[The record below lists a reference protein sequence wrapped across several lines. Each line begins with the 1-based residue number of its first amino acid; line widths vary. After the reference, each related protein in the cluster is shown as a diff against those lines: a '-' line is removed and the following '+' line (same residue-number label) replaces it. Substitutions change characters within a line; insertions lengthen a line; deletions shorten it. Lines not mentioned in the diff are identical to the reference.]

1 MVLRGDWRS
10 QPTNYGDRRPD
21 NSTDAMSVGADR
33 LKPLTRCSD
42 VVSLRS
48 AVEELCTE
56 FGKVT
61 RLDVLTL
68 AEAERRRALCL
79 LRLESAAQEQ
89 KLMATL
95 RASRFGDDVLIVV
108 DLARGSARS
117 VL

>member
-1 MVLRGDWRS
+1 M
-10 QPTNYGDRRPD
+10 
-21 NSTDAMSVGADR
+21 STCAER
-33 LKPLTRCSD
+33 LKSLTGCGD
-42 VVSLRS
+42 VASLRS
-48 AVEELCTE
+48 ALQELCTE

-79 LRLESAAQEQ
+79 LRLESAAEEQ
-89 KLMATL
+89 QLMTTL

-108 DLARGSARS
+108 DLPPGSARS

>member
-1 MVLRGDWRS
+1 M
-10 QPTNYGDRRPD
+10 
-21 NSTDAMSVGADR
+21 STCAER
-33 LKPLTRCSD
+33 LKSLTGCGD
-42 VVSLRS
+42 VASLRT
-48 AVEELCTE
+48 ALQELCTE

-89 KLMATL
+89 QLMTTL

-108 DLARGSARS
+108 DLPRPVAA
-117 VL
+117 

>member
-1 MVLRGDWRS
+1 
-10 QPTNYGDRRPD
+10 
-21 NSTDAMSVGADR
+21 MSLGADR
-33 LKPLTRCSD
+33 LKSLTRCSD
-42 VVSLRS
+42 AVSLRS

-89 KLMATL
+89 KLMTML

-108 DLARGSARS
+108 DLPYGSARA

>member
-1 MVLRGDWRS
+1 
-10 QPTNYGDRRPD
+10 
-21 NSTDAMSVGADR
+21 MSVGADR

-42 VVSLRS
+42 VVSLRA
-48 AVEELCTE
+48 AVKELCTE
-56 FGKVT
+56 FGTVT

-89 KLMATL
+89 KLMTTL